1 MINTYVGPMFSGK
14 SDSLIN
20 IYSKIWNKDIVMA
33 FKPKNDDRDEDEV
46 KSKNSDL
53 TIPAIYIEYL
63 EEIYDHLEAKQK
75 EGINIRTIFID
86 EAQFLKGS
94 TDVLIDLTVNYG
106 IDFYVAGLNMTSE
119 QKPFGLMPNIMAVS
133 DNVEVIRGF
142 CVECNKPSV
151 YTYYAGEKVD
161 DVQVGDAGYTSLCP
175 DCLGKKIKVR
185 SRVKDAR
192 KTYNNRGN

>member
-20 IYSKIWNKDIVMA
+20 IYNKIWNTDIVMA
-33 FKPKNDDRDEDEV
+33 FKPKNDSRDEDFI

-63 EEIYDHLEAKQK
+63 EEIYDYIEEREKSGK
-75 EGINIRTIFID
+75 RVRTIFID

-94 TDVLIDLTVNYG
+94 TDVLIDLTINYG
-106 IDFYVAGLNMTSE
+106 IDFYIGGLNMTSE

-151 YTYYAGEKVD
+151 YTYYEGVKD
-161 DVQVGDAGYTSLCP
+161 SDVLVGDGNYTSLCP
-175 DCLGKKIKVR
+175 QCLAKKNIKIR
-185 SRVKDAR
+185 KRVK
-192 KTYNNRGN
+192 

>member
-20 IYSKIWNKDIVMA
+20 IYNKIWNTDIVMA
-33 FKPKNDDRDEDEV
+33 FKPKNDSRDENFI

-53 TIPAIYIEYL
+53 TIPAFYIEYL
-63 EEIYDHLEAKQK
+63 EEIYDYIEEREKSGK
-75 EGINIRTIFID
+75 RVRTIFID

-94 TDVLIDLTVNYG
+94 TDVLIDLTINYG
-106 IDFYVAGLNMTSE
+106 IDFYIGGLNMTSE

-151 YTYYAGEKVD
+151 YTYYEGVKD
-161 DVQVGDAGYTSLCP
+161 SDVLVGDGNYTSLCP
-175 DCLGKKIKVR
+175 QCLAKKNIKIR
-185 SRVKDAR
+185 KRVI
-192 KTYNNRGN
+192 NNER

>member
-63 EEIYDHLEAKQK
+63 ES
-75 EGINIRTIFID
+75 TII
-86 EAQFLKGS
+86 
-94 TDVLIDLTVNYG
+94 
-106 IDFYVAGLNMTSE
+106 
-119 QKPFGLMPNIMAVS
+119 
-133 DNVEVIRGF
+133 
-142 CVECNKPSV
+142 
-151 YTYYAGEKVD
+151 
-161 DVQVGDAGYTSLCP
+161 
-175 DCLGKKIKVR
+175 
-185 SRVKDAR
+185 
-192 KTYNNRGN
+192 